1 MNIAIIPARGG
12 SKRIPLKNIRDF
24 QGVPMLTRT
33 IRVLKS
39 SGCFD
44 EIIVSTESELVA
56 NCGIKEGGV
65 SISWRDPHLAGDSA
79 NTIDVIAEELN
90 KLKLSADAN
99 ICCVYAPNPFLHE
112 EAIKIGLSA
121 LDLDPKPDYVSSV
134 TTYPFPIQ
142 RSLKMDVTSELL
154 QMAQPEYLLTHSQN
168 LEPRF
173 HETAQ
178 FWWARSQ
185 TWLNRKP
192 MQLNMRGIY
201 IPRWMTQDVDTLED
215 WEQAEVRWKILE
227 ETGEL
232 KNYRFS
238 TANIIGTENFS
249 E

>member
-12 SKRIPLKNIRDF
+12 SKRIPLKNIKEF
-24 QGVPMLTRT
+24 QGVPMLIRT
-33 IRVLKS
+33 IRILKS
-39 SGCFD
+39 AQCFD
-44 EIIVSTESELVA
+44 QIIISTESELVA
-56 NCGIKEGGV
+56 NCGLRESGV
-65 SISWRDPHLAGDSA
+65 SISWRDPLQAADSA
-79 NTIDVIAEELN
+79 NTVDVIAEEL
-90 KLKLSADAN
+90 KRLSLAPEAKV
-99 ICCVYAPNPFLHE
+99 CCVYAPNPFLHE

-121 LDLDPKPDYVSSV
+121 LDVYPNPDYVSSV

-142 RSLKMDVTSELL
+142 RSLMMDASSKLL

-185 TWLNRKP
+185 TWAERKP
-192 MQLNMRGIY
+192 MQMNMRGIY

-215 WEQAEVRWKILE
+215 WKQAEVRWQILE
-227 ETGEL
+227 KTGGL
-232 KNYRFS
+232 KSYHFS
-238 TANIIGTENFS
+238 DANIIGPENFL